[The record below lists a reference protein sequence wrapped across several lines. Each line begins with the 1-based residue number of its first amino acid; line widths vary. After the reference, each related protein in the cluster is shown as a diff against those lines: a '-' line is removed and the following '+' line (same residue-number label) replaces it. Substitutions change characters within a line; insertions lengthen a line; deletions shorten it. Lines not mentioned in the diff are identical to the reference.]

1 MKNYTRNYLF
11 KYYLKKISQVK
22 FNLLFRSESKPD
34 AEVKEETACEIGN
47 VDSKVTEAGDK
58 TSFNAF
64 QDTFKSFVTAGSKKG
79 SISGEGDSSTRKESL
94 TDVIEGL
101 RDSERTHRAG
111 SEESVQ
117 TVSSRCTDISD
128 TSEGAQG
135 STASKSKRMRHIYHN
150 GKIWHVGAGNVTSM
164 SVKQNDPEGHPLPS
178 STLTNP
184 ITPGM
189 TLATKQLI
197 KVDRDKNTPHQD
209 QSENTY
215 TYTTAEELKRGSQG
229 GSNKWRVKRDKT
241 QLSFRK

>member
-1 MKNYTRNYLF
+1 M
-11 KYYLKKISQVK
+11 K

-34 AEVKEETACEIGN
+34 AEVKEETACVIGN
-47 VDSKVTEAGDK
+47 VDSKVTETGDK

-135 STASKSKRMRHIYHN
+135 SMASKSKRMRHIYHN

-215 TYTTAEELKRGSQG
+215 TYTTAEELKRGNQG